1 MSEFISLYDYLG
13 YAAGSA
19 LGKQVAD
26 YAVSKQVPHQIRYV
40 SNPKYSGEIML
51 YPSAFLEE
59 YFNKEKKTDFTEINT
74 QLMEDAFKIAEQE
87 NENKIF

>member
-1 MSEFISLYDYLG
+1 MSDFISLYDYLG
-13 YAAGSA
+13 QAAGSV

-26 YAVSKQVPHQIRYV
+26 YASKNKVPHQVRYV

-51 YPSAFLEE
+51 YPPEFLEE
-59 YFNKEKKTDFTEINT
+59 YFTKKEEIDFTEINS
-74 QLMEDAFKIAEQE
+74 QLLKDAFEATEQE